1 MKRVNNLL
9 VLCVPLPPSVRFQWT
24 ISIKRKKEHYSLE
37 NSNSGTIICTLCH
50 IIMVS
55 VNFPLNHVLLTF
67 FFHRVTSKDS
77 INK

>member
-1 MKRVNNLL
+1 MKRANSLL

-24 ISIKRKKEHYSLE
+24 SSIKGKKEYYSLE
-37 NSNSGTIICTLCH
+37 NSYLGTIICTLCH

-67 FFHRVTSKDS
+67 FSTELHQKTL
-77 INK
+77 